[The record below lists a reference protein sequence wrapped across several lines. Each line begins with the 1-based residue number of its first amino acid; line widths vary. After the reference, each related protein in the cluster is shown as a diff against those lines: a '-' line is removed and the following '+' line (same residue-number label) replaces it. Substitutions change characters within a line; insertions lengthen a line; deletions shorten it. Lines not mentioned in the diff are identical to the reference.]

1 MGGRS
6 PPSFEYP
13 HVLPRYLSSSA
24 VPPLILPGHS
34 PPVRSLSLPA
44 FFLGYSRISWQLS
57 SSRLVSHRIS
67 SHLLPS
73 LLPPRLGPASPRHII
88 IFRST
93 HSTAQHILPFPSS
106 FLASLPGPTSS
117 TQSTAPY
124 THFHPTRLARVALRP
139 LPFRS
144 SFTHTYL
151 RTYGHTTH
159 PSCIHICIP
168 FCWRIPYIH
177 HIHPVRIHLFAM
189 RISMRTRTT
198 EHT

>member
-139 LPFRS
+139 LPF
-144 SFTHTYL
+144 SFFVHTYIPPNI
-151 RTYGHTTH
+151 RPYH
-159 PSCIHICIP
+159 PSVLYSYMHPILLA
-168 FCWRIPYIH
+168 
-177 HIHPVRIHLFAM
+177 HPVYT
-189 RISMRTRTT
+189 S
-198 EHT
+198 HTSSPNPPLRYEN